1 MIPWR
6 MIIALLVLV
15 LVALFSGNNLDTV
28 SISVGFYT
36 FPPIPL
42 FLALI
47 AAFILGALVVLPFS
61 IRGFAKA
68 SKKKKEKLDRAQTEA
83 LPGTAPDIAPE
94 DIEQPGPSEE
104 EVAASEKKTASKK
117 KK

>member
-15 LVALFSGNNLDTV
+15 LVALFSGFNLAPV

-36 FPPIPL
+36 FEQIPL

-61 IRGFAKA
+61 MRGLPRQAKR
-68 SKKKKEKLDRAQTEA
+68 KRKN
-83 LPGTAPDIAPE
+83 
-94 DIEQPGPSEE
+94 
-104 EVAASEKKTASKK
+104 
-117 KK
+117 

>member
-15 LVALFSGNNLDTV
+15 LVALFSGFNLAPV

-36 FPPIPL
+36 FEQIPL

-61 IRGFAKA
+61 MRGFAKA
-68 SKKKKEKLDRAQTEA
+68 SKKKKEKLNQAQTEA
-83 LPGTAPDIAPE
+83 IPGTVPDIAPE
-94 DIEQPGPSEE
+94 NIEQPGPSEE
-104 EVAASEKKTASKK
+104 EVAASKKKTSSKK